1 MIFVTVGNSIK
12 GVEFHRLIKEMDEI
26 AHDLNEEV
34 VAQIGFI
41 KEAPQHIKTFSF
53 LNYNEILEYFKRAS
67 MIVGHCGAG
76 TVINGLAYGKPIIL
90 VPRSKTYR
98 ELIDDHQIELASKL
112 KGMQGIFIV
121 DDLNRL
127 KETILHVKALLETKQ
142 AEPSFSQERDRL
154 LSFIRMFVRRCANER
169 LPGG

>member
-12 GVEFHRLIKEMDEI
+12 GVEFHRLIKEMDGI
-26 AHDLNEEV
+26 AHDLSEEV
-34 VAQIGFI
+34 VAQIGYI
-41 KEAPQHIKTFSF
+41 EDAPQYIKSFSY
-53 LNYNEILEYFKRAS
+53 LNYVEILEYFKRAS
-67 MIVGHCGAG
+67 MIVGHCGVG
-76 TVINGLAYGKPIIL
+76 TVINGLAYGKPIVL
-90 VPRSKTYR
+90 VPRSRAYG
-98 ELIDDHQIELASKL
+98 EHIDDHQFELASKL

-142 AEPSFSQERDRL
+142 AGPSFSQERGRL

-169 LPGG
+169 LSDG

>member
-12 GVEFHRLIKEMDEI
+12 GVEFYRLIREMDDV
-26 AHDLNEEV
+26 ARDLKEDV

-41 KEAPQHIKTFSF
+41 EDPPRHIRSFSY
-53 LNYNEILEYFKRAS
+53 LGYVEIQNYFQQAS
-67 MIVGHCGAG
+67 MIVGHCGVG
-76 TVINGLAYGKPIIL
+76 TVINALMHKKPIIL
-90 VPRSKTYR
+90 VPRSKAYG
-98 ELIDDHQIELASKL
+98 EHIDEHQFELANKL
-112 KGMQGIFIV
+112 KGMGGIFIV

-142 AEPSFSQERDRL
+142 AEPSFSQERGRL

-169 LPGG
+169 LSDG